1 MKQGNIMLNRE
12 LFGRRVK
19 LLRLQKGMSQVS
31 LAQILG
37 VTPTQVSDMEKGKTS
52 TSLDRLVILCQTLD
66 VSADYLLGLRD
77 TPKDV
82 QSGA

>member
-1 MKQGNIMLNRE
+1 MLNRE
-12 LFGRRVK
+12 LFGQRVK
-19 LLRLQKGMSQVS
+19 LLRLQKGLSQAS

-37 VTPTQVSDMEKGKTS
+37 VTPTQVSDMEKGKTT

-77 TPKDV
+77 TPKQESKADENF
-82 QSGA
+82 

>member
-1 MKQGNIMLNRE
+1 MLNRE

>member
-1 MKQGNIMLNRE
+1 MLNRE
-12 LFGRRVK
+12 LFGQRVK
-19 LLRLQKGMSQVS
+19 LLRLQKGLSQAS

-37 VTPTQVSDMEKGKTS
+37 VTPTQVSDMEKGKTT

-77 TPKDV
+77 TLKQESEADENF
-82 QSGA
+82 

>member
-1 MKQGNIMLNRE
+1 
-12 LFGRRVK
+12 
-19 LLRLQKGMSQVS
+19 MSQVS

>member
-1 MKQGNIMLNRE
+1 MLNRE
-12 LFGRRVK
+12 LFGQRVK

>member
-1 MKQGNIMLNRE
+1 M
-12 LFGRRVK
+12 K

>member
-12 LFGRRVK
+12 LFGQRVK

-37 VTPTQVSDMEKGKTS
+37 VTPTQVSYMEKGKKS
-52 TSLDRLVILCQTLD
+52 TTLVRLVILCQTLD